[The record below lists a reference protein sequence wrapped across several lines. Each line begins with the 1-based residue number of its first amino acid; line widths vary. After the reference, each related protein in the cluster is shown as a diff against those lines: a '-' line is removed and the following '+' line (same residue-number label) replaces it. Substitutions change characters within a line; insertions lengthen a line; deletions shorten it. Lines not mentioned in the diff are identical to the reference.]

1 MRSPSATAAGMK
13 ITRIE
18 TIPVSIPINPE
29 RAIKGGGGA
38 HTTSP
43 FLIVKV
49 HTNAGI
55 TGLGEVSCTPG
66 WSGEDQVSA
75 AHVIL
80 NYLARV
86 LIGQNPADIEHLTR
100 AVQRGVAGNPFT
112 KSALEMALWD
122 ILGKAVGMPVY
133 RLLGGPVR
141 HAVPTKFSV
150 SGQAPKKAAEIAA
163 WAVAQGFR
171 VMKVKVG
178 LDPEEDVARVRA
190 VREAV
195 GPEVRLGVD
204 ANGGWSPRVAIRTI
218 RRLEEFG
225 IFFAEQP
232 VPALDVAWLADVRRN
247 VGVPVMADES
257 VYTLQDAMAVVRA
270 GAADVLSVY
279 VGKGGGIGPA
289 RKVAAVAEASG
300 LTCTV
305 GSNLELGVASAA
317 MIHLAM
323 ATPGIGAEE
332 FPCDILG
339 PFFYEGDLL
348 AEPLPISAGEARP
361 LEKPG
366 LGIELDG
373 ARIERYRVK

>member
-29 RAIKGGGGA
+29 RAIKGGRGV

-49 HTNAGI
+49 HTDAGI
-55 TGLGEVSCTPG
+55 MGLGEVSCTPG
-66 WSGEDQVSA
+66 WSGEDQVTA

-80 NYLARV
+80 NYLARL
-86 LIGQNPADIEHLTR
+86 LIGQNPSDVEHLTR
-100 AVQRGVAGNPFT
+100 LVQRGVAGNPFT

-150 SGQAPKKAAEIAA
+150 SGQPPKKAAEIAA

-178 LDPEEDVARVRA
+178 MDPEEDVARVRA

-257 VYTLQDAMAVVRA
+257 VYTLQDAMTVVRA

-305 GSNLELGVASAA
+305 GSNLEMGVASAA

-348 AEPLPISAGEARP
+348 AEPLPIAAGEARP

-366 LGIELDG
+366 LGVELDE